1 MKKNIIYKLK
11 KIFFYSKYKISER
24 IRSIF
29 NIDQKIY
36 IGKYKLILPPKHLFS
51 LYKKLYKN
59 YDSSLVQLTSNLKKN
74 SDVLDIG
81 SNVGDSLFQM
91 INSNRHLNYYC
102 IEGDKLFFGY
112 LKKNIKIFNNY
123 IQKKI
128 ILINKIVG
136 LNLSGNLIGNTST
149 KKLVLNQKGKKSIKL
164 DEIISTYKIKNL
176 KLIKIDVDSFDYN
189 VINSGMKNIKK
200 YKPLIYFEV
209 MITDN
214 NNLQNY
220 KKTIM
225 QLDKEGYKF
234 WTLID
239 NYGNKRFI
247 NKQTDY
253 VINFIVRSGP
263 TSLNDVVCYTKK
275 VLF

>member
-24 IRSIF
+24 IRTIF

-51 LYKKLYKN
+51 IYKKLYKN

-112 LKKNIKIFNNY
+112 LKKNVKIFNTH

-149 KKLVLNQKGKKSIKL
+149 KKLVLNQKGKKSEKL

-200 YKPLIYFEV
+200 FKPLIYFEV

-220 KKTIM
+220 KKTIT
-225 QLDKEGYKF
+225 QLDKKGYKF
-234 WTLID
+234 WTVID
-239 NYGNKRFI
+239 NYGNKKFI
-247 NKQTDY
+247 NKRTNY
-253 VINFIVRSGP
+253 LINFIVSSGHS
-263 TSLNDVVCYTKK
+263 SLNDVVCYTKK
-275 VLF
+275 ILF

>member
-1 MKKNIIYKLK
+1 LKKNIIYKLK
-11 KIFFYSKYKISER
+11 KIFFYSKYR
-24 IRSIF
+24 IYEGIRFILK
-29 NIDQKIY
+29 IDQKIY
-36 IGKYKLILPPKHLFS
+36 IGKYKLILPPKHLFT
-51 LYKKLYKN
+51 LYKKIYKN
-59 YDSSLVQLTSNLKKN
+59 YDTSLVQLTSKLKKD

-102 IEGDKLFFGY
+102 IEGDKLFFSY
-112 LKKNIKIFNNY
+112 LKKNIKIFNGY
-123 IQKKI
+123 IQRKI
-128 ILINKIVG
+128 FLINKIVG
-136 LNLSGNLIGNTST
+136 LNLSGNLVGNTST
-149 KKLVLNQKGKKSIKL
+149 KKLVLNQKGKKSKKL

-200 YKPLIYFEV
+200 FKPLIYFEV

-220 KKTIM
+220 KKTIT
-225 QLDKEGYKF
+225 QLDKIGYKF

-239 NYGNKRFI
+239 NYGNKKFT
-247 NKQTDY
+247 NKQTNY
-253 VINFIVRSGP
+253 LINFIVSSGP
-263 TSLNDVVCYTKK
+263 SSLNDVVCYTKK
-275 VLF
+275 IIF